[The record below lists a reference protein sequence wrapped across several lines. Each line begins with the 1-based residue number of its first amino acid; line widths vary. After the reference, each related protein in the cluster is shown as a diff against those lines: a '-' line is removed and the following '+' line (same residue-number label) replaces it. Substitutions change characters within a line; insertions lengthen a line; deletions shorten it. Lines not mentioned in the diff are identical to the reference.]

1 MIDGSEGW
9 FYERTLKK
17 ILRSLS
23 MFKKIAMLFFVLSF
37 SFSFNSLV
45 AKENGQDSTCQGHPT
60 CEEGDFGPSN

>member
-1 MIDGSEGW
+1 
-9 FYERTLKK
+9 
-17 ILRSLS
+17 